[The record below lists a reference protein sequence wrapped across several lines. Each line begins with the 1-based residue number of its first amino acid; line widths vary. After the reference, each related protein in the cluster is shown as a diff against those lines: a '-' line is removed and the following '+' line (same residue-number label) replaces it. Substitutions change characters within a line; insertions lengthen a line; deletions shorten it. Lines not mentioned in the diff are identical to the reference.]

1 MKNRLSAV
9 LDAEHLTS
17 ELDGVCAALSDAEL
31 RRDWADYLLIGDAL
45 RAETKLG
52 FDISAKVMAT
62 LENEPTVFAPRTVS
76 VTPSAPQTRW
86 FQQMTALAASL
97 AGVMLVAWVTLTFS
111 VNETMSPTTQI
122 AVAAPVIQPANQ
134 LASAP
139 SDKLPD
145 HLQDYIVAHQA
156 HSSAGTLAGGSR
168 NVRAVSAT
176 RGVP

>member
-1 MKNRLSAV
+1 MNNKLSAL
-9 LDAEHLTS
+9 LDAEHAGNDVDS
-17 ELDGVCAALSDAEL
+17 VCLALSDVQL
-31 RRDWADYLLIGDAL
+31 RSDWADYLLIGDAL

-52 FDISAKVMAT
+52 FDISAEVMAA
-62 LENEPTVFAPRTVS
+62 LENEPTVLAPRLLT
-76 VTPSAPQTRW
+76 TPPDAPQTRW
-86 FQQMTALAASL
+86 FRQMTALAASL
-97 AGVMLVAWVTLTFS
+97 AGVLLVAWVTLTFS
-111 VNETMSPTTQI
+111 ANETVAPTIQI
-122 AVAAPVIQPANQ
+122 ASAVPIVQPATE
-134 LASAP
+134 LTSTT